1 MTLRHLFATAFI
13 GLSLTVTAAHAE
25 TAVPNDGLSAI
36 RTAVASLQRNPKN
49 IARDIYRHPVET
61 LAFFGVTP
69 DKTVAEIWPGG
80 GWYAEIL
87 APLLHNHGKYIAV
100 AQPSGGSHDA
110 TVALLNSDPGRFD
123 KVELTTLG
131 IGKASEIA
139 PPASADVVLTFRNVH
154 NFLKAGDAASAQ
166 FFADCYRA
174 LKPGGILG
182 VVDHRLPEDADSAQ
196 EIDSGY
202 LKPSTIIRLAT
213 AAGFKLDGESEINA
227 NPKDDHKHP
236 KGVWTLPPTYALGD
250 VAHARYEE
258 IGESD
263 RLTLRFVKPQ

>member
-1 MTLRHLFATAFI
+1 MTLRHLFTVAFI
-13 GLSLTVTAAHAE
+13 GLSLTVTAANAE
-25 TAVPNDGLSAI
+25 TAVPTEVQTAISA
-36 RTAVASLQRNPKN
+36 AVASPQRGPKN
-49 IARDIYRHPVET
+49 IVRDVYRHPVET
-61 LAFFGVTP
+61 LVFFGVTP
-69 DKTVAEIWPGG
+69 TKTVVEIWPGG

-87 APLLHNHGKYIAV
+87 APLLRDHGKYIA
-100 AQPSGGSHDA
+100 ATQTAGGSRDA
-110 TVALLNSDPGRFD
+110 TVALLNSDPKRFD

-166 FFADCYRA
+166 LFADCYRA
-174 LKPGGILG
+174 LKPGGVLG
-182 VVDHRLPEDADSAQ
+182 VVDHRLPEDADSRQ
-196 EIDSGY
+196 EIESGY
-202 LKPSTIIRLAT
+202 LKPSTIIRRAT
-213 AAGFKLDGESEINA
+213 AAGFRLDGESEINA

-236 KGVWTLPPTYALGD
+236 KGVWTLPPTFALGD
-250 VAHARYEE
+250 ADRARYEE